1 MQSEGRGPPGGVSAA
16 AHSITVSLPLV
27 SRLHQSPLPV
37 THHTFLKVSSCLT
50 KEEQF
55 EEKMVKMI

>member
-1 MQSEGRGPPGGVSAA
+1 M